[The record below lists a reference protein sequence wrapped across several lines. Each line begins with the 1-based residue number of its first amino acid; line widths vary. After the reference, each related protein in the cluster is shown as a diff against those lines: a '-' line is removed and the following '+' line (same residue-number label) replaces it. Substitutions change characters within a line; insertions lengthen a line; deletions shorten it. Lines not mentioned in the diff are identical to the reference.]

1 MDSSCTIAE
10 TIAHHLTTLITPP
23 DHSQPNQLRPQ
34 PITPAAGNKVKAF
47 LIKRLK
53 ANRNSTKALWVEID
67 RGGSEFVAYRGA
79 QRLKTNDFLDNHNS
93 FSKNNKLWVFLC
105 CKTGIIA
112 DIS

>member
-1 MDSSCTIAE
+1 MWTAVDFSLRETVMDSSCTIAE

-53 ANRNSTKALWVEID
+53 ANRNSAKALWVEEGI
-67 RGGSEFVAYRGA
+67 GVGVSSWLTEALSA
-79 QRLKTNDFLDNHNS
+79 LKRMIL
-93 FSKNNKLWVFLC
+93 
-105 CKTGIIA
+105 
-112 DIS
+112 